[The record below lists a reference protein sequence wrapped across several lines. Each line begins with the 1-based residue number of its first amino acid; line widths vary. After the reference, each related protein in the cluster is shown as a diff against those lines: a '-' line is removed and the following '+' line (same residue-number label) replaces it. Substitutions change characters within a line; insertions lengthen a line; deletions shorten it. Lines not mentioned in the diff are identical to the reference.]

1 MRSCL
6 LAALLAAPGPACAAP
21 VHYVDVV
28 NTAKDSLVAFAEAPA
43 GSGEFRDLPLGGA
56 LHGGGDSITVAIEG
70 DARSCLRDLR
80 AEFADG
86 RVLIQ
91 RGFDVC
97 RYRSFHLG
105 AHLRAAL
112 RSRSPGQP

>member
-6 LAALLAAPGPACAAP
+6 LAVLVVAPQVAGAGA
-21 VHYVDVV
+21 VHYLDVV
-28 NTAKDSLVAFAEAPA
+28 NTAKDSLVALAEAPP

-56 LHGGGDSITVAIEG
+56 LRGGGDSTTVAIEA
-70 DARSCLRDLR
+70 DARHCLRDLR

-91 RGFDVC
+91 RGFDLC
-97 RYRSFHLG
+97 RYGSFRLG
-105 AHLRAAL
+105 AQLRAA
-112 RSRSPGQP
+112 RRAQSASQP